1 MMMKS
6 LISNDAV
13 KRLSFVLAVLAG
25 LFVVTSLQTAKAQQ
39 SAAKAQQSGSVLSE
53 ARWLADIPLEDSLVV
68 ATELGFSFDSPSGQI
83 IVLFATTDAP
93 ASTIRA
99 FYRTV
104 LPSLG
109 WQGSGNLFR
118 RAQEEVMI
126 KQVKVNGLGLWRI
139 ALHPAR

>member
-1 MMMKS
+1 MMKS
-6 LISNDAV
+6 VIPNDAV
-13 KRLSFVLAVLAG
+13 KSLSFVVAVLAG

-39 SAAKAQQSGSVLSE
+39 SGSVASE

-68 ATELGFSFDSPSGQI
+68 ATELGFSFDSPSGRI

-93 ASTIRA
+93 ASAIRA
-99 FYRTV
+99 YYRSV
-104 LPSLG
+104 LPPLG

-118 RAQEEVMI
+118 RGQEEVMI

-139 ALHPAR
+139 ALQPLR